1 MDAVFKKMNFKS
13 SKNVIIINHP
23 ESFNTNLE
31 LMTGLTKIYYDWE
44 AVASTDFIIA
54 FCTQQTQVDSV
65 ALKAAEKL
73 EGDGLLWIAYPKGSS
88 KRYKCDFN
96 RDNGW
101 TVVGQQGF
109 EPVRSIA
116 IDEDWTAI
124 RFRRVNYIKT
134 MTRSFALTEQG
145 KEKIAKNK
153 KESED

>member
-13 SKNVIIINHP
+13 SKSVIVINHP

-31 LMTGLTKIYYDWE
+31 LMTGLTEIYYDWE
-44 AVASTDFIIA
+44 AAASTDFIIA
-54 FCTQQTQVDSV
+54 FCTQQAQVDNV
-65 ALKAAEKL
+65 ALKAADRL

-101 TVVGQQGF
+101 TVIGQQGF
-109 EPVRSIA
+109 EPVRSVA

-145 KEKIAKNK
+145 KEKVAKNK
-153 KESED
+153 KKSGD